1 MKLILLIS
9 ILSLSIGAPYFT
21 GDNSQDYPDARSED
35 PGQDESQEGTEEFN
49 FQYTKLTTGVY
60 TGWKIMGKSL
70 LLAIKMTKRNNWLV
84 VGFVGV
90 AEEVNELKESLFF
103 RIRHSSISVK
113 VGLII

>member
-70 LLAIKMTKRNNWLV
+70 LLAIKSNNQPIITFSHFDGQQKRLSHD
-84 VGFVGV
+84 FP
-90 AEEVNELKESLFF
+90 
-103 RIRHSSISVK
+103 SSTTNQL
-113 VGLII
+113 LI